1 MKKRITIPNSGDSS
15 ATFQRGS
22 AALEALMILTFF
34 IVPLWML
41 MFNAG
46 YLGLRMQRAQMA
58 TSLAAYGVQDEV
70 MAGNTNFTDGVRAS
84 VGSAVF
90 PGNPGTLKQ
99 VKDDPDPQ
107 SAPRDDQLGR
117 DKFPDDIFSKIM
129 AAATGHRE
137 VTVTVAR
144 RSPYRM
150 FTPSDVK
157 IRRTVGGTPYV
168 YCEQGGD
175 LTKLGLSADSILQDA
190 ASVVLSLG
198 NIFMAPYGGYPPGAD
213 KC

>member
-1 MKKRITIPNSGDSS
+1 MKKHITIPNSGDSS

-84 VGSAVF
+84 VGGALF

-99 VKDDPDPQ
+99 VKDNPDPK
-107 SAPRDDQLGR
+107 SAPSSDQLGGGV
-117 DKFPDDIFSKIM
+117 FSQIM
-129 AAATGHRE
+129 ASATGHRE
-137 VTVTVAR
+137 VTATVAR

-190 ASVVLSLG
+190 ASVVLSVGSVL
-198 NIFMAPYGGYPPGAD
+198 MAPYGGYPPGAD